1 VVRPVNPGPHHRVVD
16 YWEQLDETVV
26 TEDTRTCWPPDI
38 DEDAL
43 EGVLEDEVPDVD
55 VPEVPEEL
63 VPDDESRLDSV
74 PVISTF
80 SPTCLLSSLSW
91 PSRT

>member
-1 VVRPVNPGPHHRVVD
+1 VVRPVNGAAPPGCRD

-26 TEDTRTCWPPDI
+26 TDDTRTRWADI
-38 DEDAL
+38 DEDVPLVA
-43 EGVLEDEVPDVD
+43 EVLD
-55 VPEVPEEL
+55 VPEL
-63 VPDDESRLDSV
+63 VPDESRLDSV

-80 SPTCLLSSLSW
+80 SPTCLVSSLSW